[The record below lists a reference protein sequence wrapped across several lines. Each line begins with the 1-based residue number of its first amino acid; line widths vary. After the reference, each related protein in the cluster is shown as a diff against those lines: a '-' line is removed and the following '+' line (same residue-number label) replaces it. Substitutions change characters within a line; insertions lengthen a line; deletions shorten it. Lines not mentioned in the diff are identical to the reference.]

1 MTHLTDKL
9 VRELVTPPKGS
20 QTIERDDL
28 VTGFGVRRSSTGSTA
43 FFLNYVIAGRER
55 RMTIGGYP
63 AWSVAAARERAKD
76 LRRRV
81 DAGEDPLDQKEQARA
96 ELTVAELWAQ
106 YAVEVLP
113 RKAASSQ
120 RNERSMWDR
129 LILPVVGSKRISKIG
144 PLDVRQLHRRVSETT
159 PAQANRV
166 LASIRHVF
174 NIAIEWQMIASNPVP
189 KKLAN
194 DEHGRERF
202 LSADERARFF
212 AALDSRPDTPSALAL
227 RFLFLTGARRGEV
240 LKATWD
246 QFDLAS
252 SVWVKPSSHTK
263 QKKLHRVP
271 ISVGAVDVLR
281 RARDLTNGEYAF
293 PGRSGEALVEIK
305 KLFHAV
311 RTEAGIT
318 DFRIHDIRHSFASF
332 LASDG
337 VSLPVIGK
345 LLGHT
350 QAKTTSRYAHLEDD
364 PLRQATNRI
373 SQAITGD
380 MAHHLAQAQD
390 GG

>member
-9 VRELVTPPKGS
+9 VRDLVTPPKGS

-55 RMTIGGYP
+55 RITIGGYP
-63 AWSVAAARERAKD
+63 AWGVAAARERAKD
-76 LRRRV
+76 LRRQV

-129 LILPVVGSKRISKIG
+129 LILPVVGRKRISKIG

-281 RARDLTNGEYAF
+281 RARGLTNGEYAF

-311 RTEAGIT
+311 RTEAGIN

-390 GG
+390 GS